1 MQSKLCL
8 RIGVPLFFAAGLIAA
23 DTARDWQSGTL
34 VETEKEE
41 VRQGS
46 TKTTN
51 SEIKSKNKGSKTGY
65 EETSR
70 STTTENYDHFQ
81 VYTIQGERTMFV
93 AREKLLFPWSKPAS
107 VTVGAKLK
115 FAVEK
120 NTMYILGEDGKQHK
134 AGIRKA
140 TASVEH

>member
-8 RIGVPLFFAAGLIAA
+8 KFGAPLVFAAALIAA

-46 TKTTN
+46 SQTTN
-51 SEIKSKNKGSKTGY
+51 SEIKAKNKGGKTGY

-70 STTTENYDHFQ
+70 STTTENYDTFQ
-81 VYTIQGERTMFV
+81 VYTIQGERTVFV
-93 AREKLLFPWSKPAS
+93 ARERLLFPWSKPAS

-140 TASVEH
+140 TANAEH